1 MTTSIRYR
9 LMAVAIGI
17 AGAATAFAQGA
28 QQDVNVQAD
37 VPIYC
42 RIDGQVNPAAIN
54 TTIPVDAVGIVDTTP
69 QTFTLSN
76 VVCNSAT
83 SVQVTS
89 TQGGVKSTTKASS
102 VGPGFTNIINYR
114 GSAEFGTAKSTVNT
128 GTVKGAIGPETGN
141 TETTVGATRGDVTI
155 LIRPAQPTSPLVMG
169 DDYSD
174 TLRVTLTPQ

>member
-42 RIDGQVNPAAIN
+42 RIDGQVNPSAIN
-54 TTIPVDAVGIVDTTP
+54 TTI
-69 QTFTLSN
+69 